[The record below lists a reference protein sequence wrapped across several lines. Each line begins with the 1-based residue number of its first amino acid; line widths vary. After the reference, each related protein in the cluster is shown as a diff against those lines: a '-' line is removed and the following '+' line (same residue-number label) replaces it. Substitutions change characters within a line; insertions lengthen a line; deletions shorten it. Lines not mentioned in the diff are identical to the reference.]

1 MVKVYRGERLV
12 KMDDNG
18 KADPY
23 IKVHLANVEIKTR
36 KIKESLNPIFN

>member
-1 MVKVYRGERLV
+1 MIKVFRGERLV

-23 IKVHLANVEIKTR
+23 VKIHLGNVDLKTR
-36 KIKESLNPIFN
+36 KVKESLNPVFN

>member
-23 IKVHLANVEIKTR
+23 IKVHLGNVEIKTR